1 MCEKYNN
8 KKKHINGISVAIS
21 NAILGNKYFFNSKSW
36 DGFRRQ
42 VESVRLSW
50 KNDFSLLITNCTVF
64 FFISVSFS
72 FFLSFFFLSSLTLHL
87 AVQVRLRSATL
98 FLLLFYLFS
107 CVLTTF
113 YFVFFFLQ
121 LIFCLI

>member
-64 FFISVSFS
+64 FSVSFS

-98 FLLLFYLFS
+98 FLLLLLLLLFYLFS

-113 YFVFFFLQ
+113 YFVFFF
-121 LIFCLI
+121 CN